1 MAFTRKYLK
10 ELGLT
15 DDQID
20 SVLAERSKS
29 LGDYILKADAET
41 EKATAITDA
50 LSKVKPPE
58 VNVKEHADYKAL
70 ETEYATFKKKTE
82 ARTSDDFKGVKGKFF
97 DTVYDKLD
105 HSKPYADQIT
115 ALKKDYEEY
124 FNPTEPTKPD
134 PAKPDPKSDPAKPP
148 LPQFS
153 NSGNNA
159 GTEPTPE
166 QTAAAQFRQA
176 LGLPPTAIPTK

>member
-15 DDQID
+15 DEQID
-20 SVLAERSKS
+20 SVLAERSRS
-29 LGDYILKADAET
+29 LEDYILKADAET
-41 EKATAITDA
+41 AKATAITDA

-70 ETEYATFKKKTE
+70 DTEYQTYKKKTE
-82 ARTSDDFKGVKGKFF
+82 ARNSDDFKPVKGKFF

-124 FNPTEPTKPD
+124 FNPEDKNQKQD
-134 PAKPDPKSDPAKPP
+134 PPPANKQNPP
-148 LPQFS
+148 PQFS
-153 NSGNNA
+153 QTNTSA
-159 GTEPTPE
+159 GTQLTAE
-166 QTAAAQFRQA
+166 QKAAAEFRSA
-176 LGLPPTAIPTK
+176 FGLPATKQ